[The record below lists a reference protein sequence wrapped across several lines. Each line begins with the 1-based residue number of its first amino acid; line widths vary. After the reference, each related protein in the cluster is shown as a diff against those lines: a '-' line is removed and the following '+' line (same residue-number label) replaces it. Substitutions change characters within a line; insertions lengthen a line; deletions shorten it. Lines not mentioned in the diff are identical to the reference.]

1 MEILKVYGDKAYI
14 TTVLCDLSY
23 NYYSFIYNISL
34 LPTILGSSILTI
46 LNSSMIEDTL
56 LKKINIAVNGLNTV
70 ILALVNSY
78 RLNDRINTFKNIKI
92 KFNKLTHLI
101 ESITNKNSEG
111 EIDKITIENII
122 NEYDRL
128 YEDLVYQFPHHI
140 KQKVIKKFG
149 GVRELPNSLAID
161 YIENNRIVQS
171 DIVISKV

>member
-1 MEILKVYGDKAYI
+1 MEILKTYGDKAYI

-46 LNSSMIEDTL
+46 LNSSMIDDNF

-78 RLNDRINTFKNIKI
+78 RLNDRINTFKNVKI

-140 KQKVIKKFG
+140 KQKIIKKFG

>member
-1 MEILKVYGDKAYI
+1 MEILKIYGDKAYI

-140 KQKVIKKFG
+140 KQKIIKKFG

>member
-1 MEILKVYGDKAYI
+1 METLKVYGDKSYI
-14 TTVLCDLSY
+14 TTILCDLSY
-23 NYYSFIYNISL
+23 NYYSFIYNICL
-34 LPTILGSSILTI
+34 LPTILGSSVLTI
-46 LNSSMIEDTL
+46 LNSSMIEDTF

-140 KQKVIKKFG
+140 KQKIIKKFG